1 MSLAKGLIAKQ
12 IFTSK
17 AAAEFLQKA
26 EDIGDAVDCREVESV
41 LFSVKYGCGVEQTGL
56 SMLAGP
62 LHSAAGI

>member
-26 EDIGDAVDCREVESV
+26 EHIGDAVDCWEVESV
-41 LFSVKYGCGVEQTGL
+41 LFPVKYG
-56 SMLAGP
+56 
-62 LHSAAGI
+62 